1 MQNKISGWALGLNG
15 KFWGLIYSD
24 GHSSEEGWTDD
35 IDKIKIDSRSEEMP
49 NSKTWFTYSG
59 SHYEN
64 EMKKGEWY
72 YIEVVKILTVIK

>member
-35 IDKIKIDSRSEEMP
+35 IDKIKVQNYML
-49 NSKTWFTYSG
+49 KHF
-59 SHYEN
+59 N
-64 EMKKGEWY
+64 ER
-72 YIEVVKILTVIK
+72 IEVYRDQGWFINEKNYEL